1 VGNRANGVTRWVNDP
16 TLAVICL
23 GENGDPTGLGR
34 DVWILSYLTYPI
46 IWVMESFRVYKVG
59 REGDGVVMEELL
71 YSEEIFTRLVGLVDI
86 HARQNKVMFI
96 VPTKTRSTVEIGDT
110 VFNVTS
116 TNRYGELEGEN
127 EPPIFD
133 INNQIADIAQRA
145 FSSPRNLRA

>member
-1 VGNRANGVTRWVNDP
+1 
-16 TLAVICL
+16 
-23 GENGDPTGLGR
+23 
-34 DVWILSYLTYPI
+34 
-46 IWVMESFRVYKVG
+46 MESFRVYKVG